1 MKMKAQ
7 HTWNLRGT
15 IKVLLRG
22 KFIPLMASLEKL
34 ESPHSKNLKL
44 HLKALVKEANAHKR
58 SRQQET
64 IQIRTELNQLDTKKT
79 TKRINKIKSWFF
91 EKINKIDK
99 PLAKLKGRE
108 MLGPILALFWALRTN
123 PSLAGVSVAL
133 WESLSLAWVLRPVS
147 VTSVSGWLSKTCL
160 ALPLPSY
167 CWCRALPLALSVTP
181 YPPSPFPASYI
192 ILPHQKSPSLCSEL
206 I

>member
-1 MKMKAQ
+1 M
-7 HTWNLRGT
+7 
-15 IKVLLRG
+15 LLRG

-44 HLKALVKEANAHKR
+44 HLKALVKEANAHK

-99 PLAKLKGRE
+99 PLAKLKGIE
-108 MLGPILALFWALRTN
+108 T
-123 PSLAGVSVAL
+123 VS
-133 WESLSLAWVLRPVS
+133 
-147 VTSVSGWLSKTCL
+147 K
-160 ALPLPSY
+160 
-167 CWCRALPLALSVTP
+167 
-181 YPPSPFPASYI
+181 
-192 ILPHQKSPSLCSEL
+192 
-206 I
+206 

>member
-7 HTWNLRGT
+7 HTWNFRGT

-99 PLAKLKGRE
+99 PLAKLTKRQRDSIQINKIRKERGYITTDTQKIQR
-108 MLGPILALFWALRTN
+108 INRFYW
-123 PSLAGVSVAL
+123 
-133 WESLSLAWVLRPVS
+133 
-147 VTSVSGWLSKTCL
+147 KTCIHKVGKSQWNGL
-160 ALPLPSY
+160 SFSKQIPLTKVKSRPGKLFKQSY
-167 CWCRALPLALSVTP
+167 NP
-181 YPPSPFPASYI
+181 
-192 ILPHQKSPSLCSEL
+192 
-206 I
+206 

>member
-7 HTWNLRGT
+7 HTWNFRGT

-22 KFIPLMASLEKL
+22 QFIPLMASLEKL

-99 PLAKLKGRE
+99 PLAKLTKRQRDNNQINKIQKE
-108 MLGPILALFWALRTN
+108 NISKDLGN
-123 PSLAGVSVAL
+123 PKYHYIFL
-133 WESLSLAWVLRPVS
+133 
-147 VTSVSGWLSKTCL
+147 KTC
-160 ALPLPSY
+160 
-167 CWCRALPLALSVTP
+167 TP
-181 YPPSPFPASYI
+181 QNWKI
-192 ILPHQKSPSLCSEL
+192 
-206 I
+206 

>member
-1 MKMKAQ
+1 MLQ
-7 HTWNLRGT
+7 
-15 IKVLLRG
+15 RG

-44 HLKALVKEANAHKR
+44 HLKALVKEAKSHKR

-99 PLAKLKGRE
+99 PLAKLKGIE
-108 MLGPILALFWALRTN
+108 T
-123 PSLAGVSVAL
+123 VS
-133 WESLSLAWVLRPVS
+133 
-147 VTSVSGWLSKTCL
+147 K
-160 ALPLPSY
+160 
-167 CWCRALPLALSVTP
+167 
-181 YPPSPFPASYI
+181 
-192 ILPHQKSPSLCSEL
+192 
-206 I
+206 